1 MRKPANTVFLWG
13 SPENYPNYR
22 AALESVGRSEE
33 RFSCVR
39 WRAAA

>member
-22 AALESVGRSEE
+22 AALESVGLRPVAGRSLM
-33 RFSCVR
+33 
-39 WRAAA
+39 AALG